1 VSGQRPVALV
11 SGGGRGIGRA
21 VCLRLAADGFDVA
34 VNYRRDADAAAD
46 TVAAAQ
52 GIGATA
58 RAYAA
63 AVEDAEQDRVMVEA
77 VVADFGRVDALVH
90 CAGNASR
97 GHDVVD
103 TDPAEPLKLFA
114 VHAAGGHHLC
124 RLVVPHIRA
133 QGGGSVVLISSIVS
147 RDTRPGMAPYVMAKA
162 AVDILGVTLAME
174 ERPHR
179 VRVNV
184 IAPGLVATEMGDRL
198 IRATQGRDQTS
209 DLDAHAPFV
218 GSAGPRTSP
227 GWWAS
232 CSPTPEA
239 TSPGSAWRSTV
250 ARAGDGGGRR
260 RTEPLAARTGR
271 SNHE

>member
-1 VSGQRPVALV
+1 MSGQRPVALV

-209 DLDAHAPFV
+209 DLDAHAPFGRVCRPEDIAGVV
-218 GSAGPRTSP
+218 GFLLSDAGSYVTGQRLAVDGGESW
-227 GWWAS
+227 GWWGPPTDGAS
-232 CSPTPEA
+232 
-239 TSPGSAWRSTV
+239 GSTH
-250 ARAGDGGGRR
+250 G
-260 RTEPLAARTGR
+260 TEQP
-271 SNHE
+271 